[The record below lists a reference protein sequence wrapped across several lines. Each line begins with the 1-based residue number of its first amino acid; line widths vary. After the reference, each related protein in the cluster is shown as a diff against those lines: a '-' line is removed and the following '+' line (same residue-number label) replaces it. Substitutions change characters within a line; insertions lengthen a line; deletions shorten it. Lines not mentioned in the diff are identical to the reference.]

1 MILIKNI
8 VKFINEEKKTTGA
21 GCIVMIQTI
30 IDELLKE
37 HPDCEWDPDE
47 EKYTGKDKEIWFSAG
62 QFLFDYL
69 KELNQS
75 DLKKIVTHF
84 GWEGCIQDLN
94 NIHPS
99 EISLC
104 VAQTVQK

>member
-1 MILIKNI
+1 MKSLNNY
-8 VKFINEEKKTTGA
+8 INEEKKTTGA
-21 GCIVMIQTI
+21 GCVEMIKTI
-30 IDELLKE
+30 LYQLKNE
-37 HPDCEWDPDE
+37 HPDCGWDPDE
-47 EKYTGKDKEIWFSAG
+47 EKYTGKDKDIWFSAG

-84 GWEGCIQDLN
+84 GWENSIQDLN
-94 NIHPS
+94 NIHPA

>member
-1 MILIKNI
+1 MKSISNY
-8 VKFINEEKKTTGA
+8 INEGKQTSGA
-21 GCIVMIQTI
+21 GCVEMINTI
-30 IDELLKE
+30 IDQLKNE
-37 HPDCEWDPDE
+37 HPNCKWDSDE
-47 EKYTGKDKEIWFSAG
+47 EKYTGKDKEIWLSAG

-94 NIHPS
+94 NIQPT

-104 VAQTVQK
+104 VAQVLQ